1 MRIGYDHATIAHA
14 TLDSKENTASDR
26 VRLLRAM
33 ARLYNSKAAFES
45 RTDSRPRP
53 DAPRN
58 TVTMTMGSSAPLEFH
73 RENRSYAFEMSS
85 ASRTRP

>member
-1 MRIGYDHATIAHA
+1 MRIGYDHATIAHV
-14 TLDSKENTASDR
+14 TLDDKKNTASDR
-26 VRLLRAM
+26 GRLLRAM
-33 ARLYNSKAAFES
+33 ARLYASKAAFEF
-45 RTDSRPRP
+45 RTDCRPRP